1 MSAAGGI
8 VVIFGIVVL
17 CGFCGMIGF
26 LFLTAGLVGAA
37 FRKDIIFKVM
47 IGVSVLF
54 LMVPVV
60 FCMLTA
66 GKFL

>member
-26 LFLTAGLVGAA
+26 LFLTAGLVGAGIPE
-37 FRKDIIFKVM
+37 RYH
-47 IGVSVLF
+47 L
-54 LMVPVV
+54 
-60 FCMLTA
+60 
-66 GKFL
+66 